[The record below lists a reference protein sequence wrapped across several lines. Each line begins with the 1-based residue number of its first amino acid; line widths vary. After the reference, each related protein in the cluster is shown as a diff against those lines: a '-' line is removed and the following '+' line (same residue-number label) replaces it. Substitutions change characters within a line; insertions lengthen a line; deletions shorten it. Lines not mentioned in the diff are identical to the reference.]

1 MAFPGRLSLATALV
15 ATTVAG
21 AAEARAPR
29 HHPEPARARATSH
42 VVTQQVMDGWKRSE
56 SNWGRWGAAD
66 EKGTLN
72 LITPA
77 VRKAAAAEV
86 RTGQAF
92 PLSREIVPLHLPFEG
107 GEAPEQ
113 RAAVQQKMLSGPPK
127 RPTGST
133 DQLTIAAHGYAVT
146 HFDALGHHLF
156 DGKMYNGFPAS
167 EYLSLDKGLSR
178 GSIGVYAD
186 GVFTRGVLVDLPL
199 LKHVPWL
206 EPGTPIYAEDLEAWE
221 KFSGVTIRPG
231 DAVFIRTGRWEREA
245 AKGAWDIGK
254 NAAGLDA
261 SVIPWVHR
269 KGIALLGSESALSV
283 VPFPE
288 TTTITNPDDYL
299 PVHNFAL
306 VAWGMPL
313 IDNTDLG
320 PLARAAAKAKRWTF
334 LLTVAPIRVTTGTG
348 APVNPIAT
356 F

>member
-1 MAFPGRLSLATALV
+1 MASLFRASLAALV
-15 ATTVAG
+15 VTTVVAG
-21 AAEARAPR
+21 AAIAA
-29 HHPEPARARATSH
+29 PARHRPAPPPRPTSH
-42 VVTQQVMDGWKRSE
+42 VVTQEVMDGWKKSE
-56 SNWGRWGAAD
+56 SNWGRWGPAD

-86 RTGQAF
+86 RTGLAI
-92 PLSREIVPLHLPFEG
+92 PLSRELVPEHIPFEG
-107 GEAPEQ
+107 GAEASQ
-113 RAAVQQKMLSGPPK
+113 SRAAVQQRMLSGPPK

-133 DQLTIAAHGYAVT
+133 DQLTIAAHGYAIT

-156 DGKMYNGFPAS
+156 DGKMYNGYPAS
-167 EYLSLDKGLSR
+167 ENLSLDKGLSR
-178 GSIGVYAD
+178 GSIRVYAD

-206 EPGTPIYAEDLEAWE
+206 EPGTPIFAEDLEAWE

-245 AKGAWDIGK
+245 AKGPWDIGK

-283 VPFPE
+283 QPFPA

-320 PLARAAAKAKRWTF
+320 PIAKTAAQMKRWTF

-348 APVNPIAT
+348 VPVNPIAT